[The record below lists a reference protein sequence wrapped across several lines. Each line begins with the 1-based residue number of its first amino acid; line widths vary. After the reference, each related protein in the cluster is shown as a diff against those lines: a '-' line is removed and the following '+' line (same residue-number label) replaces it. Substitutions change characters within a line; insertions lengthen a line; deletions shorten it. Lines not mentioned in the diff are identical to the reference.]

1 MLVRKPSHSFSDYI
15 EWFITSDYYININ
28 INNKKKSNIKD
39 KISATQSLYTNHVFP
54 ILEWG
59 QIGLKITNLS
69 KMGSKE
75 VLRQWKILQCKIKV
89 HNLFFL
95 KFW

>member
-1 MLVRKPSHSFSDYI
+1 MTQMLVRKPSHPFSDYI

-59 QIGLKITNLS
+59 QIGLKITKLS
-69 KMGSKE
+69 KMGSKG
-75 VLRQWKILQCKIKV
+75 VLKLIKEDNGRFYNV
-89 HNLFFL
+89 QF
-95 KFW
+95 